1 MFQQCTKWSYDT
13 LHALIRVVGPSLKQ
27 KKMNMRKNKSIKTI
41 VGMFIARLGSGNS
54 LQMCGEVYGIVKS
67 IISIILKKLCNN

>member
-1 MFQQCTKWSYDT
+1 

>member
-1 MFQQCTKWSYDT
+1 
-13 LHALIRVVGPSLKQ
+13 
-27 KKMNMRKNKSIKTI
+27 MNMRKKKSIKTI